1 MELKDMMVSAFSH
14 VVVKDNPEHLP
25 LMEILESIRKGT
37 PETKRGIGIIR
48 KEKDKEKR
56 SKLKVRLLSVFTP
69 SGMFRRM
76 EDNGFL
82 QSSGVICI
90 DLDHIQD
97 LEAEKKRL
105 KTIPYVFC
113 IFKSPSGDGLKVL
126 IRHDLTDPSR
136 HKDLYS
142 YLGDQLGVSGKTDL
156 IFDMNCSNI
165 SHPCFWSYDPNLW
178 LNMDAQAFH
187 VDLDILPVYKSQN
200 NSRGN
205 GKQEQ
210 NTVTPQNN
218 AVTFLTSPQEIK
230 DKILES
236 HTLFEEYY
244 NMYPGVRNRN
254 LYILANF
261 FLNDGIPE
269 DFAADYLV
277 AYYEDQKNGFTADEI
292 KGIVK
297 SAYH

>member
-1 MELKDMMVSAFSH
+1 MELKDMMVSAFLY
-14 VVVKDNPEHLP
+14 VKIKGNPEHLP

-37 PETKRGIGIIR
+37 PKTKRRIGIIR

-56 SKLKVRLLSVFTP
+56 SELKVRLLSVFTP
-69 SGMFRRM
+69 SGIFERM
-76 EDNGFL
+76 EDNGL
-82 QSSGVICI
+82 IQLSQNICI
-90 DLDHIQD
+90 DLDHIQN

-105 KTIPYVFC
+105 KNIPYVFC
-113 IFKSPSGDGLKVL
+113 IFRSPSGDGLKVL

-142 YLGDQLGVSGKTDL
+142 YLGDQLGVKGRTDL
-156 IFDMNCSNI
+156 AFDMNCSNI
-165 SHPCFWSYDPNLW
+165 SHPCFWSYDPDLW
-178 LNMDAQAFH
+178 LNKEAKVFH
-187 VDLDILPVYKSQN
+187 VDLDALPVYKPQS
-200 NSRGN
+200 SSKGN
-205 GKQEQ
+205 GKQNQ
-210 NTVTPQNN
+210 D
-218 AVTFLTSPQEIK
+218 AVNSPVIPLASPQEIK

-244 NMYPGVRNRN
+244 NMYPGVRNQN

-269 DFAADYLV
+269 DFATDYLV
-277 AYYEDQKNGFTADEI
+277 AYYVEQKNGFTADEI
-292 KGIVK
+292 RGIVK

>member
-1 MELKDMMVSAFSH
+1 MELKDMMVSFFFH
-14 VVVKDNPEHLP
+14 VKVKDNPEYLP
-25 LMEILESIRKGT
+25 LVEILESIRKGT
-37 PETKRGIGIIR
+37 PEIKRRIGIIR

-56 SKLKVRLLSVFTP
+56 SELKMRLLPVFTP
-69 SGMFRRM
+69 NGTFRRM
-76 EDNGFL
+76 EDNGLL
-82 QSSGVICI
+82 QSSGAICI

-97 LEAEKKRL
+97 LKGEKERL
-105 KTIPYVFC
+105 KAVPYVWS
-113 IFKSPSGDGLKVL
+113 IFRSPSGDGLKVL

-142 YLGDQLGVSGKTDL
+142 YLGASLGVKGRTGL
-156 IFDMNCSNI
+156 VFDMSCSNI
-165 SHPCFWSYDPNLW
+165 SHPCFWSYDPDLW
-178 LNMDAQAFH
+178 LNKGAQVFH
-187 VDLDILPVYKSQN
+187 VDLGTLPVYKPQN
-200 NSRGN
+200 SNKGD
-205 GKQEQ
+205 GKQNQ
-210 NTVTPQNN
+210 DTANSHVAP
-218 AVTFLTSPQEIK
+218 LSSPQKIK

-277 AYYEDQKNGFTADEI
+277 AYYVDQKNGFTADEI
-292 KGIVK
+292 IGIVK

>member
-1 MELKDMMVSAFSH
+1 MELKDIIVSAFSH
-14 VVVKDNPEHLP
+14 VMVKDNPAHLP

-37 PETKRGIGIIR
+37 PEIKRRIGAIR
-48 KEKDKEKR
+48 KEKDKQKR
-56 SKLKVRLLSVFTP
+56 SELKVRLLAVFTP
-69 SGMFRRM
+69 SGIFRRM
-76 EDNGFL
+76 EDNEFL
-82 QSSGVICI
+82 QSSGAICI
-90 DLDHIQD
+90 DLDHIQN

-113 IFKSPSGDGLKVL
+113 IFKSPSGDGLKVF
-126 IRHDLTDPSR
+126 IQHDLSDHSR

-142 YLGDQLGVSGKTDL
+142 YLGDQLGVRGRTDL
-156 IFDMNCSNI
+156 VFDMNCSNI
-165 SHPCFWSYDPNLW
+165 SHSCFWSYDPELW
-178 LNMDAQAFH
+178 LNKEAQVFH
-187 VDLDILPVYKSQN
+187 IDLDTLPVYKPQN
-200 NSRGN
+200 NSKGT
-205 GKQEQ
+205 GKQNQ
-210 NTVTPQNN
+210 NTVNTPVVLL
-218 AVTFLTSPQEIK
+218 ASPKEIK

-244 NMYPGVRNRN
+244 SMYPGVRNQN

-277 AYYEDQKNGFTADEI
+277 AYYADPKNGFTASEI
-292 KGIVK
+292 RGIVK